1 MIVADA
7 CYSFVFLLHLIQ
19 HGRKLRNGD
28 EGTANMMP
36 LVRRAALPLQLF
48 GVDIMKNKKQA
59 VGSLFLLLFSL
70 SPDNASATCTWI
82 TVYIILTCLLC
93 SAI

>member
-19 HGRKLRNGD
+19 YGRKLRNGD

-48 GVDIMKNKKQA
+48 GVDIMRNKKQA
-59 VGSLFLLLFSL
+59 G
-70 SPDNASATCTWI
+70 W
-82 TVYIILTCLLC
+82 
-93 SAI
+93 